1 MSLLIAVNPSSR
13 KPEIAKPEARE
24 RHWPRRHK
32 AEDVHRGNMQLT
44 IFIVLAAI
52 SCSFADDDHGKTAPL
67 YTKDNFNEEV
77 AKKPHF
83 VMFFAP
89 W

>member
-1 MSLLIAVNPSSR
+1 
-13 KPEIAKPEARE
+13 
-24 RHWPRRHK
+24 
-32 AEDVHRGNMQLT
+32 MQLK